1 MVMDGGPNEYE
12 MASTE
17 TENDSYGNKM
27 VSMETYSFFALTSN
41 RAVWG
46 LSQCKE

>member
-27 VSMETYSFFALTSN
+27 VSMETYSFFALTVKQSC
-41 RAVWG
+41 VG
-46 LSQCKE
+46 TEPV